1 VTDRGGFPKVFG
13 NHLPA
18 GWGGNGHL
26 RAQFVKIV
34 SRSPPSVRRRLPPD
48 AGVMKAASDG
58 SGTTVDIAPLRLA
71 LSAPPPVGSG
81 VSR

>member
-1 VTDRGGFPKVFG
+1 MTRRGGRVDA
-13 NHLPA
+13 A
-18 GWGGNGHL
+18 GRRDSAMVAIR
-26 RAQFVKIV
+26 RAARQFQVTAL
-34 SRSPPSVRRRLPPD
+34 PPSLRRRLPRD
-48 AGVMKAASDG
+48 AGVMKPASDG